1 MDLRMLFKV
10 NRRKWSIDEWIS
22 ANAWQAESNDAVGS
36 TGWSAFYNEED
47 IRQQWK
53 DRSKNASDQM
63 FCHPILG
70 NVAQLFV
77 RPVSVFVHVTRREKT
92 RMSQI
97 YRAQP
102 SKRLREKHA
111 LTLFV
116 FENDEVQSSSNS
128 RIEGVQYDVRFRRSS
143 IVRHGRRECRCD
155 ANQLVVRVQVRIVS
169 FTREQIDLLQH
180 RVGEQMFA
188 KQHEVGDV
196 PHRARKKGQVHV
208 STLSQM
214 QLARAKCAGHLIAVR
229 LLGAIR
235 RRVFAVRVRVVQRN
249 DVFGEVGRANQ
260 LVEHAFGL
268 GHLREILQLGNAD
281 DLAEGNH
288 RPVQRRHGRAFV
300 GETCAELHVFRRW
313 IARGR
318 RADVEV
324 QLWAEVAQHGLVEK
338 LLEVSAIYARE
349 RDVRRRR
356 TWKSYL
362 ARRSVDRQRPARLR
376 GRTVGRSSRLVRL
389 VSSSTRAMCLYSIV
403 SAPFLQA
410 AAAGWCRSAGGW
422 RSKRSGERIE
432 RDRSERRGRWGR
444 SSSSAVCPRNA
455 DRSANGWIPD
465 RRLWR
470 LRTRARTSFPSPPCR
485 RSAEASSARSNDRRS
500 PVEIERRC
508 GRFSSSVFISVTL
521 AEARLGAVQSD
532 GMIVADE
539 HGHQSQRTLEFRN
552 AVVGDLV
559 RAQPRLHGNE
569 TRRSGDVWVEVG
581 EFERARR
588 HRERLEELA
597 NEWSDAFFVSGRK
610 EREVWGE
617 DWEEERYLAGM
628 GCT

>member
-1 MDLRMLFKV
+1 
-10 NRRKWSIDEWIS
+10 
-22 ANAWQAESNDAVGS
+22 
-36 TGWSAFYNEED
+36 
-47 IRQQWK
+47 
-53 DRSKNASDQM
+53 M

-111 LTLFV
+111 LTLVV

-128 RIEGVQYDVRFRRSS
+128 RIEGFQYDVRFRRSS

-188 KQHEVGDV
+188 KQHDDALLSQSGDETTDAKALPDGFVVVEHGNGAVRVAELLIGDRRGELNEILSTEAELIRAEESVAVLRKGEDAHEVGDV

-214 QLARAKCAGHLIAVR
+214 RLARAKCAGHLIAVR
-229 LLGAIR
+229 LLVAIR

-268 GHLREILQLGNAD
+268 GHLREILQFGNAD

-324 QLWAEVAQHGLVEK
+324 QL
-338 LLEVSAIYARE
+338 
-349 RDVRRRR
+349 
-356 TWKSYL
+356 
-362 ARRSVDRQRPARLR
+362 
-376 GRTVGRSSRLVRL
+376 
-389 VSSSTRAMCLYSIV
+389 
-403 SAPFLQA
+403 
-410 AAAGWCRSAGGW
+410 
-422 RSKRSGERIE
+422 
-432 RDRSERRGRWGR
+432 
-444 SSSSAVCPRNA
+444 
-455 DRSANGWIPD
+455 
-465 RRLWR
+465 
-470 LRTRARTSFPSPPCR
+470 
-485 RSAEASSARSNDRRS
+485 
-500 PVEIERRC
+500 
-508 GRFSSSVFISVTL
+508 
-521 AEARLGAVQSD
+521 
-532 GMIVADE
+532 
-539 HGHQSQRTLEFRN
+539 
-552 AVVGDLV
+552 
-559 RAQPRLHGNE
+559 
-569 TRRSGDVWVEVG
+569 
-581 EFERARR
+581 
-588 HRERLEELA
+588 
-597 NEWSDAFFVSGRK
+597 
-610 EREVWGE
+610 
-617 DWEEERYLAGM
+617 
-628 GCT
+628 